1 MTKTWQR
8 DPNASP
14 QLFNVFLDMD
24 QSQMKGTGQPLTLA
38 FAADICVRA
47 TGYEVDGLLFFKNH
61 FEGGYLFRDM
71 VTLEA
76 TPPQMQDGGWRIQ
89 YRFEN
94 QREKDGQDAKVRD
107 DAEVLTREIPIEQT
121 TPPGIRARLHV
132 ETRFWNEWQV

>member
-1 MTKTWQR
+1 
-8 DPNASP
+8 
-14 QLFNVFLDMD
+14 
-24 QSQMKGTGQPLTLA
+24 
-38 FAADICVRA
+38 
-47 TGYEVDGLLFFKNH
+47 LLFFKNH

-94 QREKDGQDAKVRD
+94 QREKDWQDANVRD
-107 DAEVLTREIPIEQT
+107 DAEVLTFEIPVEQT

-132 ETRFWNEWQV
+132 ETRFWNEWQVLETGPEAMRRLAFGLARASLRIWISPSRYAISA